1 MLLGGPGQVNELTQA
16 GAGLVAKGE
25 NRVRPTLA
33 NKMSPG
39 MAASSVAEG
48 VERRSWAYWRGPLF
62 SRLLPAPFFRLF
74 FPPPPPVPRVGH
86 PFPHQPS
93 YYPLAGHHPLPPP
106 VFSLL

>member
-48 VERRSWAYWRGPLF
+48 VERRSWAYWRLPLF
-62 SRLLPAPFFRLF
+62 GRLLPDPFFFAFFSRPRPFLLVGVLFVRKPFRLLF
-74 FPPPPPVPRVGH
+74 VG
-86 PFPHQPS
+86 QGR
-93 YYPLAGHHPLPPP
+93 LAL
-106 VFSLL
+106 